1 MIPHDFPSVRQIRIF
16 AAVAASQSISGAAKA
31 VNLSQPGVTQ
41 SVRALER
48 RIGAAL
54 FERRGSGCYLT
65 ASGAILLAP
74 RSTLLRPACAWRSAT
89 AGPARRMARRLWTSP
104 SIGSPARKSEA

>member
-1 MIPHDFPSVRQIRIF
+1 MTSHAVPTVRQLRVF

-41 SVRALER
+41 SVRAFER
-48 RIGAAL
+48 RVGDKL

-65 ASGAILLAP
+65 PSGAILLP
-74 RSTLLRPACAWRSAT
+74 RVHRFSASF
-89 AGPARRMARRLWTSP
+89 ASP
-104 SIGSPARKSEA
+104 